1 MPMGPSIGGFAY
13 FAGTKFLGYSAFA
26 HVLRKKFDDNEG
38 DLGRTFKIGG
48 IRTLIGIG
56 VGISYGALMSLAAEA
71 VKSEW
76 IGYALFFG
84 GLLPVRLGEWYWL
97 LQIAFKEKVRS
108 SADRADPGPWHACL
122 LWLGC
127 DRGSRRFCSARRYV
141 GLLIRLTPTA
151 YPVLPIVRL
160 PRYR

>member
-1 MPMGPSIGGFAY
+1 MPMGPATGCFAY

-97 LQIAFKEKVRS
+97 LRIAFKEKVRGHPQTGRS
-108 SADRADPGPWHACL
+108 L
-122 LWLGC
+122 VLGTLV
-127 DRGSRRFCSARRYV
+127 SY
-141 GLLIRLTPTA
+141 GLDAIGVA
-151 YPVLPIVRL
+151 AAFVLPGGMWVC
-160 PRYR
+160 